1 MGERAVIVDLW
12 RFRIL
17 YGLASAVLLAVLCV
31 VVTLAR
37 DVSRYEWYAATKLT
51 VTELM
56 IKVGF
61 NEFARI
67 EYRREDG
74 TVDSTRRISYTFDLD
89 ARWAR
94 QNILELVQE
103 GAVWGGLYG
112 FGGALACLLLTR
124 WPRHDRR
131 YREFAGLDARS
142 RQVPIPGFLSEY
154 EPPHTTHAPPASAR
168 IGEPAAAPRI
178 AADTGHA
185 KQPRQAK
192 RKRRRKPGRWA

>member
-17 YGLASAVLLAVLCV
+17 YGLASALLLAVLCV

-61 NEFARI
+61 NEFSRM
-67 EYRREDG
+67 EYRLEDG
-74 TVDSTRRISYTFDLD
+74 SVESSSRLSYTFKLD
-89 ARWAR
+89 ARLAR
-94 QNILELVQE
+94 RDILELVRK
-103 GAVWGGLYG
+103 AFLSGGLYG

-131 YREFAGLDARS
+131 FREFAGLDARF
-142 RQVPIPGFLSEY
+142 RQVPRPGFLSEY
-154 EPPHTTHAPPASAR
+154 ESPLATHSPPASAR

-178 AADTGHA
+178 AADPGHA
-185 KQPRQAK
+185 KKPSQAK
-192 RKRRRKPGRWA
+192 RKRRRKPGRWV